1 MTVCRIFLLMKV
13 WGKVRTEYYF
23 SFKSTSEAVAPIT
36 GSLLMLSILV
46 ILASTVAVTLYN
58 TAGESENAQ
67 SLMAKI
73 SLESC
78 EGGLPNAVTGQNASF
93 ENNKIVLIHEGG
105 RPLPLDTISIKI
117 FGYGKSYRP
126 AIEPGTKGF
135 LTGNISLLYLDLS
148 VHGKNSTCYSVN
160 NKATLEDSLWS
171 VGEKFVLCGQDS
183 AIGTTKSSVKVSVDG
198 DSDTSDNYG
207 FKVGSEIILKVI
219 DTKSSNVIA
228 EQKAFVKHYEG

>member
-46 ILASTVAVTLYN
+46 ILASTVAVTFYN
-58 TAGESENAQ
+58 TAGESTYP
-67 SLMAKI
+67 LVAKI

-93 ENNKIVLIHEGG
+93 ENNKIVLIHKGG
-105 RPLPLDTISIKI
+105 RPLSLDAISIKI

-148 VHGKNSTCYSVN
+148 PHGKNSTCYSVN
-160 NKATLEDSLWS
+160 NKATLEDRLWN
-171 VGEKFVLCGQDS
+171 VGERLVLCGQDS

-228 EQKAFVKHYEG
+228 EQKTFVKHYED